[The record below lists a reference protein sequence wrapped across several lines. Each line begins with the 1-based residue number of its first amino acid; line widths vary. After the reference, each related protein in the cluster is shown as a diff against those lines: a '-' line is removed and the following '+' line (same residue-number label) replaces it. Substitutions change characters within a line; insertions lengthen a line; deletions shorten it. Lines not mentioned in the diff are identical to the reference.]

1 MKFTPNKP
9 AWMKPCRAELE
20 RMDAR
25 YALVFDA
32 RWQHFGEA
40 DCTARQLVVYLARSG
55 YNWVPTV
62 STMNRWLNVI
72 QPIEAKHNSQ
82 RKV

>member
-1 MKFTPNKP
+1 MKNKKP
-9 AWMKPCRAELE
+9 APAWWKPCRAELK
-20 RMDAR
+20 RLDLR
-25 YALVFDA
+25 YAEVFDA
-32 RWQHFGEA
+32 RWKHFVDA
-40 DCTARQLVVYLARSG
+40 DCTARQLVAYLERSG

-72 QPIEAKHNSQ
+72 QPIEAKHKSE